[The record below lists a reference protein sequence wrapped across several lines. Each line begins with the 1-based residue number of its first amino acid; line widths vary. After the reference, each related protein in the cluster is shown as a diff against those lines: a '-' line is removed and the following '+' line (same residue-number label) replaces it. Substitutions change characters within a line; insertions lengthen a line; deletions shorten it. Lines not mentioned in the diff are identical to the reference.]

1 MLTDLEAVARGEP
14 PLLARKSY
22 DLTSLAKMERE
33 AKPLNAENAADMV
46 GFEEEK
52 TIDLGSKS
60 LQRRLTDPFVLG
72 LLGALL
78 FAIIVI
84 IIELSIILSGRP

>member
-1 MLTDLEAVARGEP
+1 
-14 PLLARKSY
+14 
-22 DLTSLAKMERE
+22 
-33 AKPLNAENAADMV
+33 MV